1 MLLNLKNSKKHLREA
16 LKYIPLG
23 GQTFSKSHLLFD
35 KNFFPLFSSG
45 GSGQF
50 IKDLDNNKY
59 LDLISS
65 LGAVSL
71 GYGMKSLNKKL
82 INVIKLGNTFS
93 LSHKKELELAK
104 ILTKL
109 IPSAEMV
116 RFGKNGTDVNSAAI
130 RLARHITKRNH
141 IAVCG
146 YHGWQDWYIASTT
159 MSTGVPNLTKKY
171 TNTFEFNNIDSLKK
185 IFSEKSLAAVIMEP
199 FSTDL
204 PNKKFLNQI
213 RYLCDQNKTLLIFDE
228 VCTGFRV
235 NLSGAQKILKVTP
248 DLSTFGKAMANG
260 YPISALVGKKKYMKE
275 MQNIFYSG
283 TFGGEILS
291 IEACIQTIKFM
302 KKNNTIQKNI
312 EKGKFLKSNLYKSIK
327 HFKLSKYIAISGHPS
342 WLFLKIKN
350 FNEKNSLVKTFI
362 MEKLIKNKI
371 LFSGYFNIN
380 YSHNIG
386 DLKRVCKIFHQ
397 ALSEIKEKQHKLD
410 LLTRAKIP
418 KIIFQVRKS

>member
-35 KNFFPLFSSG
+35 KDFFPLFSSG

-130 RLARHITKRNH
+130 RLARHI
-141 IAVCG
+141 G
-146 YHGWQDWYIASTT
+146 
-159 MSTGVPNLTKKY
+159 
-171 TNTFEFNNIDSLKK
+171 
-185 IFSEKSLAAVIMEP
+185 
-199 FSTDL
+199 
-204 PNKKFLNQI
+204 
-213 RYLCDQNKTLLIFDE
+213 
-228 VCTGFRV
+228 
-235 NLSGAQKILKVTP
+235 
-248 DLSTFGKAMANG
+248 
-260 YPISALVGKKKYMKE
+260 
-275 MQNIFYSG
+275 
-283 TFGGEILS
+283 
-291 IEACIQTIKFM
+291 
-302 KKNNTIQKNI
+302 
-312 EKGKFLKSNLYKSIK
+312 
-327 HFKLSKYIAISGHPS
+327 
-342 WLFLKIKN
+342 
-350 FNEKNSLVKTFI
+350 
-362 MEKLIKNKI
+362 
-371 LFSGYFNIN
+371 
-380 YSHNIG
+380 
-386 DLKRVCKIFHQ
+386 
-397 ALSEIKEKQHKLD
+397 
-410 LLTRAKIP
+410 
-418 KIIFQVRKS
+418 